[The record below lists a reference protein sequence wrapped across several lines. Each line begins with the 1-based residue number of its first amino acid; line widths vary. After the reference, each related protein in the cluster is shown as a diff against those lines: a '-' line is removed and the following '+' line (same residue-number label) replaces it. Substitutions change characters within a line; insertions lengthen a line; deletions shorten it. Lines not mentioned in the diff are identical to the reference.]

1 MEPNPC
7 KFLLFVYNCITVG
20 DLIIKRGRVGIPVIG
35 LTPPNINKA
44 NNPKYIF
51 LMKQVPVEQPPQLM
65 EHKKK
70 VPHISME
77 IHVVAWDRFDIKFV
91 K

>member
-1 MEPNPC
+1 MVN
-7 KFLLFVYNCITVG
+7 NST
-20 DLIIKRGRVGIPVIG
+20 
-35 LTPPNINKA
+35 NINKA
-44 NNPKYIF
+44 NNPQALVSFKKYIF

-77 IHVVAWDRFDIKFV
+77 IHVVAWDRQNMWRC
-91 K
+91 